1 MFCWNF
7 ESVIL
12 KGKKEQLNYSD
23 TAISQEREVSWRLYK
38 IGHLKLVLKTKFSL
52 FLLILS

>member
-7 ESVIL
+7 ESVTL
-12 KGKKEQLNYSD
+12 KVKKEQLNYSD